1 MPPSDEQAPLTF
13 TLDSDKAR
21 IQGAASFFLKKSLQR
36 KCRLLGGPI
45 SARKFM
51 GLEVKESDVFDP

>member
-21 IQGAASFFLKKSLQR
+21 IQGAASFKKKSLQR